1 MEKQGSTPLQ
11 NAVTSNQ
18 REPSVIP
25 TGEFNFAP
33 VEDMFDGPENQLADL
48 LANDPGALAQV
59 DLYKADIDR
68 FGIPA
73 MASLGVKT

>member
-25 TGEFNFAP
+25 TGEFNFVP
-33 VEDMFDGPENQLADL
+33 V
-48 LANDPGALAQV
+48 
-59 DLYKADIDR
+59 
-68 FGIPA
+68 
-73 MASLGVKT
+73 